1 MTPLQNGSRPRWRT
15 RVHLLSKRSTSSRT
29 LRDQRS
35 LPKAPARE
43 SASRPHQEADSTPAP
58 TKAKKHLLDAP
69 NECISLHQ
77 QQKAWNAISIGQV
90 RTALALFDYACGGGI
105 LIEDL
110 QHKMYWLSLNY
121 AEHSRT
127 GGAGRPRKK
136 LAVSPPASRGRR
148 LCRPM
153 RSVLGKPRSTST

>member
-1 MTPLQNGSRPRWRT
+1 
-15 RVHLLSKRSTSSRT
+15 LLSKRSTSSRT

-110 QHKMYWLSLNY
+110 RQQH
-121 AEHSRT
+121 
-127 GGAGRPRKK
+127 
-136 LAVSPPASRGRR
+136 VSAFTE
-148 LCRPM
+148 LCRELPN
-153 RSVLGKPRSTST
+153 RWGRTTEEKAGGIAASLAWAETLSADEIGLGQATIN